1 MDNQYM
7 NNKKATSIDGSSEK
21 YNFYIG
27 NVVSVHAGYSKD
39 EEIRSAASS
48 GGIVSAILVYLLETK
63 KIDGALVSKI
73 VSKKGKLDSE
83 TIIATSREEII
94 SHAGSSYVDIPITTE
109 VKKIKEFNGRVAVV
123 GLPCYISTVDKLCR
137 MNAKLNSKIVYKI
150 GLFCGGNVK
159 FGLYEMVLRQH
170 NISEGDVSGIFFRRS
185 HIKGYMIVTL
195 KSREEIR
202 IPFNHFNVYRILG
215 YYCKPYCIQCDDHT
229 SESADISV
237 GDIFFGEYKKR
248 KVKHSLVICRTDSGE
263 KVFREMIDR
272 DKVVAEEL
280 DIEWFFQALRK
291 TLMFRKNL
299 SARKLAGRILGIKVK
314 EHQKMRVRWNHLVA
328 SFLILLNIRLQKN
341 RVIARMMYRIPKP
354 FLYIEVLLF
363 KFLTKL

>member
-1 MDNQYM
+1 M
-7 NNKKATSIDGSSEK
+7 NNKKATFSNKYSDK
-21 YNFYIG
+21 YNFYLG
-27 NVVSVHAGYSKD
+27 DVVSVHAAYSKD
-39 EEIRSAASS
+39 EDIRSAASS
-48 GGIVSAILVYLLETK
+48 GGIVSAILIYLLETK

-73 VSKKGKLDSE
+73 VPIDGKLGSE
-83 TIIATSREEII
+83 IIVATSREEII
-94 SHAGSSYVDIPITTE
+94 SHAGSSYVDIPITSGI
-109 VKKIKEFNGRVAVV
+109 KKIQEFNGRVAVV
-123 GLPCYISTVDKLCR
+123 SVPCYIAALDKMCR
-137 MNAKLNSKIVYKI
+137 KNAELNSKIAYKI

-159 FGLYEMVLRQH
+159 FSLYEMVLRQH

-185 HIKGYMIVTL
+185 HIKGHMIVTL
-195 KSREEIR
+195 KSGEEIK

-248 KVKHSLVICRTDSGE
+248 KVKHSSVICRTDSGE

-280 DIEWFFQALRK
+280 DIDWFFQALRK
-291 TLMFRKNL
+291 TLMLRKNL

-314 EHQKMRVRWNHLVA
+314 EHQKMRVRWNHFVA

-341 RVIARMMYRIPKP
+341 WVIARMMYRIPKP
-354 FLYIEVLLF
+354 FLYIEVLIF